1 MQRRALIIGAK
12 GQDGFYLDA
21 HLQRLGYEVV
31 SAGRDS
37 VKVGSQVRSFDVL
50 DFALVSDLIGELRP
64 NEVYYL
70 AAHHHSSQENS
81 ENLLD
86 LFSESYRVHCQG
98 LAATLEAIA
107 TRSPLSRLF
116 YAASSLIFGM
126 PQVAPQN
133 EQTSYAP
140 ICAYGITKVAGIE
153 LCRLYHREKEIFCSG
168 GILYN
173 HESPRRKEKFITRKL
188 VKAAVAASRGKLAK
202 VTIGNLSGQV
212 DWTAAEDTVR
222 AMHAILQLDQ
232 PGEFV
237 VASGTLH
244 TVRDFADSA
253 FALVGLD
260 YRQYVEESG
269 SVLQRAGRAVPFVGD
284 SKLLREK
291 TDWSPRISFEGLI
304 EMMIEA
310 ELGASA

>member
-31 SAGRDS
+31 RAGRDS
-37 VKVGSQVRSFDVL
+37 VKVGSQDRPFDVL
-50 DFALVSDLIGELRP
+50 DFGLVSDLIGELLP

-70 AAHHHSSQENS
+70 AAHHHSSQENP

-86 LFSESYRVHCQG
+86 LFSKSYQVHCQG

-116 YAASSLIFGM
+116 YAASSLVFGM

-133 EQTSYAP
+133 EQTPYAP

-153 LCRLYHREKEIFCSG
+153 LCRLYHREKEIFCSA

-173 HESPRRKEKFITRKL
+173 HESPRRKETFITRKL
-188 VKAAVAASRGKLAK
+188 VKAAVSASRGKLTK
-202 VTIGNLSGQV
+202 VTIGSLSGKV

-232 PGEFV
+232 PEEFV

-244 TVRDFADSA
+244 TVREFADSA

-260 YRQYVEESG
+260 YRQYVEENG
-269 SVLQRAGRAVPFVGD
+269 SVLQRSGRAVPFVGD
-284 SKLLREK
+284 SELLREK
-291 TDWSPRISFEGLI
+291 TDWSPQISFEGLI
-304 EMMIEA
+304 EMMIKA
-310 ELGASA
+310 ELEANA